1 MREPVACLGR
11 TRVGAQEMTKKL
23 SGRRVTLEL
32 RICNKQATAE
42 SINFSFSLFVVLGGR
57 WNSSVRRS
65 VHEGKRKRS

>member
-1 MREPVACLGR
+1 
-11 TRVGAQEMTKKL
+11 MTKKL